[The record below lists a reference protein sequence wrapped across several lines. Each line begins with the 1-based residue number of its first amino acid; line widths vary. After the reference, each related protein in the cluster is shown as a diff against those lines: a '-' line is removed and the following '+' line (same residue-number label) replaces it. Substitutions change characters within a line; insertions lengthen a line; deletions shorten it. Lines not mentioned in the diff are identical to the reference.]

1 MNTRRPPSRART
13 NSNMPPPA
21 PPRSRSVISKSTSS
35 TRSGEEQPEQVA
47 VPPAPKQQK
56 HSDDADTN
64 IQVIIRCRRRSD
76 REIQDNSPI
85 IVNSNGAKSNQISI
99 ETTAPVSTLGVITL
113 PPVRTYPF
121 DLVYGPEA
129 DQAMIYHD
137 VVGPMLQQ
145 VLEGYNCTLFAYGQ
159 TGTGKTYTMQGD
171 LTKTPLGNPSAHAGM
186 IPRAL
191 FRLFHQLEQSK
202 VDFSVRVS
210 YIELYNEEL
219 RDLLATELAAPIGSV
234 QPMGMASKD
243 AAKNAGSNIKIFDDA
258 NKRGVIIQG
267 IEEVPVKSS
276 ADALALLTKGS
287 ERRQIA
293 ATKFNDHS
301 SRSHSIFSLT
311 VHTKEAGVV
320 GEDLLRIGK
329 LNMVDLAGSE
339 NIGRSGAE
347 NKRAREAGMINQSLL
362 TLGRVINA
370 LVEKAQHVPYRESKL
385 TRILQDSLGGRTKTS
400 IIATVS
406 PARSNLEETLS
417 TLDYAMSAK
426 SIRNK
431 PEINQ
436 RMTRN
441 SLLKEY
447 IAEIERLKAD
457 VLAARE
463 KNGIFFSEETW
474 AQMDAERELRETEIE
489 EAKKQV
495 EIIESQMRV
504 VREEFE
510 QSIGLLM
517 KRDAELMETRQRLDT
532 TEVELS
538 ERNQELVGV
547 KVALEEETVVRRAHQ
562 KTEISLD
569 AVANGLKGVAKESV
583 HDLSSLFQK
592 LERKSSVM
600 GSNSKAVTK
609 FTQALSTAS
618 KSLTT
623 SLDDFVESSNQRTS
637 QLRSNTET
645 LTTKGISTL
654 ESYSNLISEQLQN
667 VQTTMDAIR
676 THNGTESEAIASLET
691 IVNGTYKTFSTGFS
705 LWSETLQKSSQQ
717 THRELDR
724 ASSQNMSEALA
735 AVKAIHN
742 VLEHVLREAANFF
755 DSEQEALN
763 KATAV
768 VHQAT
773 TSEVERLRA
782 QNRALQALV
791 EKQKAD
797 SNKAKDELLHKVS
810 GLLVNFVNEQDR
822 GLRKAAASIQ
832 EGNLAAEDGLRSFDQ
847 QHGQVVESL
856 EQARTSLTA
865 VNDQCQSEAKRMK
878 DGSLKALKDVKTAM
892 HDRFLENEKTM
903 TTSIQGFSNEIQQ
916 QTQQM
921 TSSSNDA
928 FSRYSRSK
936 RARLDTTE
944 RLNTEL
950 QSHSAAL
957 HTGLGTL
964 SKDIGNLA
972 TQTTAATSWMTH
984 HTSSYQTATASQLAI
999 VQKATLGLSD
1009 QATKE
1014 DIPTGSTPRKR
1025 TWRYVDEWELTED
1038 RSTLLRAWRDQGM
1051 SGVGSET
1058 FLAEHLPLPVDDEDL
1073 QEDPELM
1080 HVNTEPIESRAQS
1093 PSPSEQEV
1101 PFVNALQ
1108 SSSSSTS
1115 STIPAPLQPTHA
1127 RNRSIPLLK
1136 KASGKA
1142 PQPPQIPLVDSRNVY
1157 TTRGSR
1163 RRG

>member
-1 MNTRRPPSRART
+1 MMNTRRPPSRMKA
-13 NSNMPPPA
+13 NSSSAMIPPA
-21 PPRSRSVISKSTSS
+21 PPRSRSAMSKSASS
-35 TRSGEEQPEQVA
+35 SRSGAEQLEHVVA
-47 VPPAPKQQK
+47 PVAHRQQK
-56 HSDDADTN
+56 HTDDVDTN

-76 REIQDNSPI
+76 REIQENSPI
-85 IVNSNGAKSNQISI
+85 IVNSKGAKSNQVSI
-99 ETTAPVSTLGVITL
+99 ETTAPVSTLGIVTL

-171 LTKTPLGNPSAHAGM
+171 LTTTPLGNPSPHAGM
-186 IPRAL
+186 IPRVL

-219 RDLLATELAAPIGSV
+219 RDLLASELAAPVGST
-234 QPMGMASKD
+234 QPMGMTSKD
-243 AAKNAGSNIKIFDDA
+243 AAKNGGSNIKIFDDA

-370 LVEKAQHVPYRESKL
+370 LVDKAQHVPYRESKL

-474 AQMDAERELRETEIE
+474 SQMDAERELRETEIE

-517 KRDAELMETRQRLDT
+517 KRDAELNDTKQRLNI
-532 TEVELS
+532 TEAELG
-538 ERNQELVGV
+538 ERQEELMGV
-547 KVALEEETVVRRAHQ
+547 KAALEEETVIRRAHQ
-562 KTEISLD
+562 KTEITLHS
-569 AVANGLKGVAKESV
+569 VASGLKGVAKDSIYDV
-583 HDLSSLFQK
+583 SGLFQK
-592 LERKSSVM
+592 LERKSAVL
-600 GSNSKAVTK
+600 GSNSKAVIK
-609 FTQALSTAS
+609 LTQVLSTAS
-618 KSLTT
+618 KSLTS
-623 SLDDFVESSNQRTS
+623 SLDDFVGSSSQRAA
-637 QLRSNTET
+637 QLRETTET
-645 LTTKGISTL
+645 FKVKEMKVL
-654 ESYSNLISEQLQN
+654 ESYLNRITEQLQN
-667 VQTTMDAIR
+667 VQSIMQAI
-676 THNGTESEAIASLET
+676 HNHDGAEGEAIASLEAT
-691 IVNGTYKTFSTGFS
+691 LKDTYETFGTGFG
-705 LWSETLQKSSQQ
+705 LWSESLQKTCQQ
-717 THRELDR
+717 THEELDHT
-724 ASSQNMSEALA
+724 SSQTLSEAHA
-735 AVKAIHN
+735 AVKAIHTAM
-742 VLEHVLREAANFF
+742 EHVLQETAKFF
-755 DSEQEALN
+755 EREQEALV
-763 KATAV
+763 KASAV
-768 VHQAT
+768 VQQST
-773 TSEVERLRA
+773 DSEVERLRE
-782 QNRALQALV
+782 QNRALLVLV
-791 EKQKAD
+791 EKQKAGA
-797 SNKAKDELLHKVS
+797 NKAKDDLLQKVS

-822 GLRKAAASIQ
+822 GLRDAAASIQ
-832 EGNLAAEDGLRSFDQ
+832 DANVAAENGMLSLNQR
-847 QHGQVVESL
+847 HEQVVDSL
-856 EQARTSLTA
+856 EQSRASLIA
-865 VNDQCQSEAKRMK
+865 FSDQSRSDAKKMR
-878 DGSLKALKDVKTAM
+878 DGSMKTLKDAKNAIHSRIRENDKKTT
-892 HDRFLENEKTM
+892 D
-903 TTSIQGFSNEIQQ
+903 SIQGFSHEIQQ
-916 QTQQM
+916 QTQRM

-928 FSRYSRSK
+928 LARHSRSK
-936 RARLDTTE
+936 RARLDNTE
-944 RLNTEL
+944 RLNTETG
-950 QSHSAAL
+950 SHYTSL
-957 HTGLGTL
+957 HRGLG
-964 SKDIGNLA
+964 SISEDIGNIFAQTA
-972 TQTTAATSWMTH
+972 TTTSNWEDCTAA
-984 HTSSYQTATASQLAI
+984 YQTASTSQLSVVQNAI
-999 VQKATLGLSD
+999 TALSN
-1009 QATKE
+1009 QGTKE
-1014 DIPTGSTPRKR
+1014 DLSTGSTPRKR
-1025 TWRYVDEWELTED
+1025 TWRYVDEWELTKD
-1038 RSTLLRAWRDQGM
+1038 RKALLGEWRSEGM

-1058 FLAEHLPLPVDDEDL
+1058 FLAEHLPLPADDEDL
-1073 QEDPELM
+1073 PEVPEEERM
-1080 HVNTEPIESRAQS
+1080 DVDAETIPSRSQS
-1093 PSPSEQEV
+1093 PSEKEV
-1101 PFVNALQ
+1101 PLVNSLQ

-1115 STIPAPLQPTHA
+1115 STLPAPVRPNHTRQK
-1127 RNRSIPLLK
+1127 SIPTLK
-1136 KASGKA
+1136 KLSQQ
-1142 PQPPQIPLVDSRNVY
+1142 PQPPLVDSRNVY

>member
-1 MNTRRPPSRART
+1 MNTRRPPSRMRT
-13 NSNMPPPA
+13 NSSASMPPPTLR
-21 PPRSRSVISKSTSS
+21 PRSVMTKSTPSS
-35 TRSGEEQPEQVA
+35 RSGEEQLEHGAAPA
-47 VPPAPKQQK
+47 VHKQLKQT
-56 HSDDADTN
+56 DEPDTN

-76 REIQDNSPI
+76 REVQENSPI
-85 IVNSNGAKSNQISI
+85 IVNSKGAKSNQVSI
-99 ETTAPVSTLGVITL
+99 ETTAPVSTLGVVTL

-171 LTKTPLGNPSAHAGM
+171 LTKTPLGNPSPHAGM
-186 IPRAL
+186 IPRVL

-210 YIELYNEEL
+210 FIELYNEEL
-219 RDLLATELAAPIGSV
+219 RDLLASELSAPIGST

-243 AAKNAGSNIKIFDDA
+243 ATKNAGSNIKIFDDS

-370 LVEKAQHVPYRESKL
+370 LVDKAQHVPYRESKL

-400 IIATVS
+400 IIATIS
-406 PARSNLEETLS
+406 PARSNIEETLS

-474 AQMDAERELRETEIE
+474 AQMDTERELRETEIE

-495 EIIESQMRV
+495 EIIENQMRV

-517 KRDAELMETRQRLDT
+517 KRDAELKDTKQRLDV

-538 ERNQELVGV
+538 ERKEELRGV
-547 KVALEEETVVRRAHQ
+547 KVALEEETVIRRAHQ
-562 KTEISLD
+562 KTEITLD
-569 AVANGLKGVAKESV
+569 AVANGLRNVAKESV
-583 HDLSSLFQK
+583 HDVSALFQK
-592 LERKSSVM
+592 LERKSAVL
-600 GSNSKAVTK
+600 GSNSEAVSNL
-609 FTQALSTAS
+609 TQALFTAS
-618 KSLTT
+618 KSLTS
-623 SLDDFVESSNQRTS
+623 SLDGFVGSSGQITA
-637 QLRSNTET
+637 QLRETTESF
-645 LTTKGISTL
+645 KIKEMKTL
-654 ESYSNLISEQLQN
+654 ESYSKRITEQLQY
-667 VQTTMDAIR
+667 VKSTIQTIR
-676 THNGTESEAIASLET
+676 AHDGAEDEAIASLET
-691 IVNGTYKTFSTGFS
+691 ILNDTYETFNTGFA
-705 LWSETLQKSSQQ
+705 LRSESLQKTCQQ
-717 THRELDR
+717 THEELDH
-724 ASSQNMSEALA
+724 ASSQTLAEAHM
-735 AVKAIHN
+735 AVKSIHTTMEY
-742 VLEHVLREAANFF
+742 VLQETAKFF
-755 DSEQEALN
+755 ESEQVVLT
-763 KATAV
+763 KANAIVQQSTD
-768 VHQAT
+768 
-773 TSEVERLRA
+773 SEVERLRE
-782 QNRALQALV
+782 QNHIEGR
-791 EKQKAD
+791 E
-797 SNKAKDELLHKVS
+797 
-810 GLLVNFVNEQDR
+810 DR
-822 GLRKAAASIQ
+822 NSRSIR
-832 EGNLAAEDGLRSFDQ
+832 N
-847 QHGQVVESL
+847 
-856 EQARTSLTA
+856 
-865 VNDQCQSEAKRMK
+865 
-878 DGSLKALKDVKTAM
+878 
-892 HDRFLENEKTM
+892 NEKTI
-903 TTSIQGFSNEIQQ
+903 TESFHGFSTELQQ
-916 QTQQM
+916 RTQEM
-921 TSSSNDA
+921 SNTSKDA
-928 FSRYSRSK
+928 FARHLRSK
-936 RARLDTTE
+936 RARLDDTE
-944 RLNTEL
+944 RLNTGL
-950 QSHSAAL
+950 QSHYTSL
-957 HTGLGTL
+957 HRGLG
-964 SKDIGNLA
+964 SISEDIGNFA
-972 TQTTAATSWMTH
+972 AQTTDNTSNLADL
-984 HTSSYQTATASQLAI
+984 TSAYHTASTSQLTVVEKTTMA
-999 VQKATLGLSD
+999 LSD
-1009 QATKE
+1009 QGTKE
-1014 DIPTGSTPRKR
+1014 DIQTGSTPRKR
-1025 TWRYVDEWELTED
+1025 SWRYVDEWDLTGIERFFLERGEVMECPASTMD
-1038 RSTLLRAWRDQGM
+1038 VDIEPMPSRS
-1051 SGVGSET
+1051 
-1058 FLAEHLPLPVDDEDL
+1058 
-1073 QEDPELM
+1073 
-1080 HVNTEPIESRAQS
+1080 QS
-1093 PSPSEQEV
+1093 PSTSEQEV
-1101 PFVNALQ
+1101 PIVNSLQ
-1108 SSSSSTS
+1108 SSSSSSTS
-1115 STIPAPLQPTHA
+1115 SALPVRPTHT
-1127 RNRSIPLLK
+1127 RQKSIPVLK
-1136 KASGKA
+1136 KPSGKA
-1142 PQPPQIPLVDSRNVY
+1142 PQPQLPLSIRRNVY

>member
-1 MNTRRPPSRART
+1 MMNTRRPPSRMRT
-13 NSNMPPPA
+13 NSSASMPPPTLR
-21 PPRSRSVISKSTSS
+21 PRSVMTKSASS
-35 TRSGEEQPEQVA
+35 SRSGEEQLEHGAAPA
-47 VPPAPKQQK
+47 VHKQLK
-56 HSDDADTN
+56 HTDDPDTN

-76 REIQDNSPI
+76 REIQENSPI
-85 IVNSNGAKSNQISI
+85 IVNSKGAKSNQVSI
-99 ETTAPVSTLGVITL
+99 ETTAPVSTLGVVTL

-171 LTKTPLGNPSAHAGM
+171 LTKTPLGNPSPHAGM
-186 IPRAL
+186 IPRVL

-210 YIELYNEEL
+210 FIELYNEEL
-219 RDLLATELAAPIGSV
+219 RDLLASELSAPIGST

-243 AAKNAGSNIKIFDDA
+243 ATKNAGSNIKIFDDS

-370 LVEKAQHVPYRESKL
+370 LVDKAQHVPYRESKL

-400 IIATVS
+400 IIATIS

-474 AQMDAERELRETEIE
+474 AQMDTERELRETEIE

-495 EIIESQMRV
+495 EIIENQMRV

-517 KRDAELMETRQRLDT
+517 KRDAELKDTKQRLDV

-538 ERNQELVGV
+538 ERKEELRGV
-547 KVALEEETVVRRAHQ
+547 KVALEEETVIRRAHQ
-562 KTEISLD
+562 KTEITLD
-569 AVANGLKGVAKESV
+569 AVANGLRSVAKESV
-583 HDLSSLFQK
+583 HDVSALFQK
-592 LERKSSVM
+592 LERKSAVL
-600 GSNSKAVTK
+600 GSNSKAVSNL
-609 FTQALSTAS
+609 TQALFTAAE
-618 KSLTT
+618 SLTS
-623 SLDDFVESSNQRTS
+623 SLDGFVGSSGQITA
-637 QLRSNTET
+637 QLRETTESF
-645 LTTKGISTL
+645 KIKEMKTL
-654 ESYSNLISEQLQN
+654 EYHSKRITEQLQYIKSN
-667 VQTTMDAIR
+667 IQTIR
-676 THNGTESEAIASLET
+676 AHDGAEDEAIASLEMML
-691 IVNGTYKTFSTGFS
+691 NDTYETFNTGFAS
-705 LWSETLQKSSQQ
+705 WSESLRKTCQQ
-717 THRELDR
+717 THEELDH
-724 ASSQNMSEALA
+724 ASSQTLSEAHM
-735 AVKAIHN
+735 AVKSIHTTLEY
-742 VLEHVLREAANFF
+742 VLQETAKFF
-755 DSEQEALN
+755 ESEQVVLT
-763 KATAV
+763 KASAIVQQSTDG
-768 VHQAT
+768 
-773 TSEVERLRA
+773 EVERLRE
-782 QNRALQALV
+782 QNRTLMALV

-797 SNKAKDELLHKVS
+797 ANKAKEDLLQKVS

-822 GLRKAAASIQ
+822 GLRDAAASIRDANIAS
-832 EGNLAAEDGLRSFDQ
+832 ENGMRSLHQ
-847 QHGQVVESL
+847 QHEQVIDSL
-856 EQARTSLTA
+856 
-865 VNDQCQSEAKRMK
+865 DQSRAPLIALSEKSRSDAKRMR
-878 DGSLKALKDVKTAM
+878 DGSVKTLKDAKISI
-892 HDRFLENEKTM
+892 HDRIRNNEKTI
-903 TTSIQGFSNEIQQ
+903 TESFHGFSTELQQ
-916 QTQQM
+916 RTQEM
-921 TSSSNDA
+921 SNTSKDA
-928 FSRYSRSK
+928 FARHLRSK
-936 RARLDTTE
+936 RARLDDTE
-944 RLNTEL
+944 RLNTGL
-950 QSHSAAL
+950 QSHYTSL
-957 HTGLGTL
+957 HRGLG
-964 SKDIGNLA
+964 SISEDIGNFAAQTIDNTSNLA
-972 TQTTAATSWMTH
+972 DLTSAYH
-984 HTSSYQTATASQLAI
+984 TASTSQLTVVEKTTMA
-999 VQKATLGLSD
+999 LSD
-1009 QATKE
+1009 QGTKE
-1014 DIPTGSTPRKR
+1014 DIQTGSTPQKR
-1025 TWRYVDEWELTED
+1025 SWRYVDEWDLTED
-1038 RSTLLRAWRDQGM
+1038 RKILLRAWRSRGM

-1058 FLAEHLPLPVDDEDL
+1058 FLAEHLPLPTEDEDL
-1073 QEDPELM
+1073 PEEIETM
-1080 HVNTEPIESRAQS
+1080 DVDIEPMPSRSQS
-1093 PSPSEQEV
+1093 PSTSEQEV
-1101 PFVNALQ
+1101 PIVNSLQ
-1108 SSSSSTS
+1108 SSSSSSTS
-1115 STIPAPLQPTHA
+1115 SALPVRPTHT
-1127 RNRSIPLLK
+1127 RQKSIPILK

-1142 PQPPQIPLVDSRNVY
+1142 PQPQPPLIDTRNVY